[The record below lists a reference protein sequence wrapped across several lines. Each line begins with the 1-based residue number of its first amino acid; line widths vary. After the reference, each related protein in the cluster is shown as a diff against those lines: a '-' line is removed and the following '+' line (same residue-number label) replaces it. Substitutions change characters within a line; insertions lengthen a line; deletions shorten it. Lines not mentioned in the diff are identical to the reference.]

1 MSTTGK
7 IWIVYNL
14 LWCFHEYLHVKMSE
28 IVPLNTHSHMNSAY
42 SELKVSK
49 TCFTY
54 RRSNLSSSCIHSY
67 SFPSSINTSLEREG
81 LPSGDEEEGDSV
93 SHWHAQWDCWIRREQ
108 WDPPSGTPSIIIVII
123 IIPGLV
129 GAHVCSSE
137 LKSRQTSQNVTV
149 NVTYMGLVDIKGF

>member
-7 IWIVYNL
+7 ILIVYNL
-14 LWCFHEYLHVKMSE
+14 LWCFHEFPLQNIWNSPTAIWILLTVSLKCPKRVLLTEDPIYL
-28 IVPLNTHSHMNSAY
+28 LRA
-42 SELKVSK
+42 
-49 TCFTY
+49 
-54 RRSNLSSSCIHSY
+54 
-67 SFPSSINTSLEREG
+67 FPSSINTSLEREG

-108 WDPPSGTPSIIIVII
+108 WDPPSGTPSIII

-129 GAHVCSSE
+129 GAQVCSSE